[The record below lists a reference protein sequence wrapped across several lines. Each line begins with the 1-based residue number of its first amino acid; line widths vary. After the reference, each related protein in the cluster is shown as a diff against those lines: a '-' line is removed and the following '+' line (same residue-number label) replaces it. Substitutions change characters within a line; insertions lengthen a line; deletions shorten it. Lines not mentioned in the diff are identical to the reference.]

1 MFYKSDDL
9 LITSTHVVV
18 LHPEPVRF
26 RLEAI
31 QAPYIVRHGRGAGFR
46 AGHEIRARYETADVR
61 IYFTTDRTRF
71 GAVRRALIRALEQR
85 GHPLP
90 I

>member
-1 MFYKSDDL
+1 MFYRSADI

-18 LHPEPVRF
+18 LQPDPIRF
-26 RLEAI
+26 DLEII
-31 QAPYIVRHGRGAGFR
+31 QAPYIIRHGRGIGFR
-46 AGHEIRARYETADVR
+46 TGHEIRARYEAADVR
-61 IYFTTDRTRF
+61 IFYTTNSATF

-85 GHPLP
+85 ANPLP